1 MARGKFQILINE
13 GIRLKKEN
21 KFKDAIDMFTKAKE
35 EALEKDEELTCLVS
49 MIDCSVNLEDYELA
63 EKLCL
68 KVLLKFGEIED
79 AYLNLAYIKEQQR
92 QYIDSYRNL
101 QNAYIISK
109 KEVYKENLDSR
120 CLTWEKE
127 LWMEYKYNISSLE
140 FKKASENLEDLFC
153 LIAIQG
159 QGEITKEEAYT
170 KYISLLIQ
178 TKEYSRIYNLRNR
191 LRSLRISEEDIEELI
206 DEDYFFKK
214 IKASLNDKS
223 IYFMFIDFL
232 LMKEK
237 KSLYYLEKLKLSM
250 EFLDKEYFKCLV
262 EKYLHRTKDEKIK
275 NREKEYKVE
284 MEIYDLAYN
293 YLLNDYEELAKAIQE
308 ELSELR
314 KVK

>member
-1 MARGKFQILINE
+1 MARGKFQLLINE
-13 GIRLKKEN
+13 GNRLKKEN
-21 KFKDAIDMFTKAKE
+21 EFKEAIEMFAKAKE
-35 EALEKDEELTCLVS
+35 EALDKDEELVCLVS
-49 MIDCSVNLEDYELA
+49 MIDCAVNLEDYELA
-63 EKLCL
+63 EKLCS

-92 QYIDSYRNL
+92 KFIDSYRNL

-140 FKKASENLEDLFC
+140 LRKASENLEDLFC

-170 KYISLLIQ
+170 KYIALLVQ
-178 TKEYSRIYNLRNR
+178 TKDYSRVYNLKNR
-191 LRSLRISEEDIEELI
+191 LRSLRISEENIEELI
-206 DEDYFFKK
+206 DEEYFFKK
-214 IKASLNDKS
+214 VKSSLNDKS
-223 IYFMFIDFL
+223 MYFMLIDFL
-232 LMKEK
+232 LIKEK
-237 KSLYYLEKLKLSM
+237 KNLYYLEKLKLSM

-275 NREKEYKVE
+275 YREKEYKIE

-308 ELSELR
+308 ELNELR